1 MTAWIVNPHNR
12 DTCALGV
19 CERLE
24 EGIGRRQALREGS
37 GIWVLAKYIDVDV
50 GEHSGISGRVAADVD
65 FHHRAVRQGAAVFN
79 DPRQLPA
86 SFSSLGPTNENNPG
100 GFESDLDRRH
110 RSSRRL
116 SPFSLEIFDDRHAQA
131 RHFSQFFL
139 RNS

>member
-12 DTCALGV
+12 DTGALGV

-24 EGIGRRQALREGS
+24 EGIGRRQALREG
-37 GIWVLAKYIDVDV
+37 GRVWVLAKHIDVDV
-50 GEHSGISGRVAADVD
+50 GEHGGISGRVAADVD
-65 FHHRAVRQGAAVFN
+65 LHHGAIRQGAAVFN

-110 RSSRRL
+110 RSSGKP
-116 SPFSLEIFDDRHAQA
+116 SPFTLKFFNHRHAQA

-139 RNS
+139 RDS